1 LAWAGATALALALV
15 LFLHHRAV
23 EAQRAE
29 SAARLSALAKGWL
42 QGSTNWPDT
51 QRLLQMSQAL
61 DPGCDSHSAAVGA
74 EFPAEPAAPPGSL
87 NHSQAL
93 EVGVAEEHVAT
104 KAHREVALAVNW
116 GVGRKA

>member
-61 DPGCDSHSAAVGA
+61 DRPLETELQGVVQDATATA
-74 EFPAEPAAPPGSL
+74 RQLALNFLPNLPP
-87 NHSQAL
+87 
-93 EVGVAEEHVAT
+93 
-104 KAHREVALAVNW
+104 RPD
-116 GVGRKA
+116 R